1 MDNEQ
6 IIRNAY
12 EIEVK
17 DSEGWL
23 AAFTSD
29 GTFTDES
36 IGVTYRGR
44 SRLIPVEDY
53 GWAFSDMHRDRS
65 GTSVHDGLVRVMDKI
80 LRDFGI
86 AAFSRC

>member
-29 GTFTDES
+29 GTLTDES

-44 SRLIPVEDY
+44 SLAHSCGELRLGV
-53 GWAFSDMHRDRS
+53 
-65 GTSVHDGLVRVMDKI
+65 
-80 LRDFGI
+80 LRH
-86 AAFSRC
+86 APRPQRH